1 MAAKTA
7 AVLLTSNWGIWMFGF
22 IYTIINILMITFHYN
37 IAPVMLAWI
46 DTAPLDKNVAIDNVQ
61 PWNKPEEVTA
71 ALVETVVDEEEVEEE
86 EDEDEEAEEEDEDED
101 GDEAF

>member
-1 MAAKTA
+1 
-7 AVLLTSNWGIWMFGF
+7 
-22 IYTIINILMITFHYN
+22 
-37 IAPVMLAWI
+37 MLAWI

-86 EDEDEEAEEEDEDED
+86 EDEEDEEAEEEDEDED
-101 GDEAF
+101 GEEAF